1 MVTEYR
7 AARKWL
13 AAIAAVVLAAC
24 GGGGDGTTTLP
35 SSPGGSAGP
44 TGGSGTLR
52 VALTDAPACGYDEV
66 NVTIERVRVHQSST
80 ADDNDGGWVDIPVV
94 NGPRKVDLLSLTN
107 GVLMELGQTTLTA
120 AFYSQIRLVLASNS
134 SIPLSNTVKP
144 TGGVETEMKTP
155 SAQQSG
161 LKLINGFTVAP
172 NTVTDIVLDFDAC
185 KSVVKA
191 GNSGMYLLKPVIRMI
206 PRTLT
211 PTAIAGYVQ
220 TGVTGVTVSAQ
231 KNGVVMKAT
240 QPDANGQ
247 FVLAPLDPAMSPY
260 DVVFTGENLTTSV
273 IAAVPVV
280 ANQTTTLNS
289 STDRVPMPTST
300 SGTVTGNVGPAAARD
315 TASVRALQAVGTVP
329 AVEVAHV
336 NVDPLTGDYSLLL
349 PTAAPRLLV
358 YSNPLVTPLA
368 FQEQP
373 ASAGMYKL
381 EASATGYQT
390 QLGSEITVTFG
401 SILPNQNFTLVPT
414 SPAAIA
420 GYVQTGVPG
429 VTVSA
434 QKNGVVMQTTQP
446 DASGQFMLAA
456 LDSVTGPYDVV
467 FTGENLTTSVIA
479 SVPVVANQTTTL
491 NSSTDRVPMPTSTS
505 GTLTGNV
512 GPAGARATASVRAL
526 QAVGTVPAVEVAQDN
541 VDPTTG
547 DYSLLLPTE
556 APRLLVYSNPLVTP
570 LAFQPQAANAGKY
583 KVEASATG
591 YVTQLSDE
599 VTAAF
604 GAITPVPNFTLVAVP

>member
-1 MVTEYR
+1 
-7 AARKWL
+7 
-13 AAIAAVVLAAC
+13 
-24 GGGGDGTTTLP
+24 
-35 SSPGGSAGP
+35 
-44 TGGSGTLR
+44 LR

-273 IAAVPVV
+273 IATVPVV

-373 ASAGMYKL
+373 ASAGKYKL

-604 GAITPVPNFTLVAVP
+604 GAITPVPTFTLVAVP

>member
-1 MVTEYR
+1 
-7 AARKWL
+7 
-13 AAIAAVVLAAC
+13 
-24 GGGGDGTTTLP
+24 
-35 SSPGGSAGP
+35 
-44 TGGSGTLR
+44 LR

-373 ASAGMYKL
+373 ASAGKYKL

-604 GAITPVPNFTLVAVP
+604 GAITPVPTFTLVAVP

>member
-1 MVTEYR
+1 
-7 AARKWL
+7 
-13 AAIAAVVLAAC
+13 
-24 GGGGDGTTTLP
+24 
-35 SSPGGSAGP
+35 
-44 TGGSGTLR
+44 LR

-273 IAAVPVV
+273 IATVPVV

-604 GAITPVPNFTLVAVP
+604 GAITPVPTFTLVAVP

>member
-1 MVTEYR
+1 M
-7 AARKWL
+7 
-13 AAIAAVVLAAC
+13 
-24 GGGGDGTTTLP
+24 
-35 SSPGGSAGP
+35 
-44 TGGSGTLR
+44 R

-604 GAITPVPNFTLVAVP
+604 GAITPVPTFTLVAVP

>member
-1 MVTEYR
+1 
-7 AARKWL
+7 
-13 AAIAAVVLAAC
+13 
-24 GGGGDGTTTLP
+24 
-35 SSPGGSAGP
+35 
-44 TGGSGTLR
+44 LR

-456 LDSVTGPYDVV
+456 LDSLTGPYDVV

-604 GAITPVPNFTLVAVP
+604 GAITPVPTFTLVAVP

>member
-1 MVTEYR
+1 
-7 AARKWL
+7 
-13 AAIAAVVLAAC
+13 
-24 GGGGDGTTTLP
+24 
-35 SSPGGSAGP
+35 
-44 TGGSGTLR
+44 LR

-107 GVLMELGQTTLTA
+107 GILMELGQTTLTA

-134 SIPLSNTVKP
+134 SLPLSNTVKP

-273 IAAVPVV
+273 IATVPVV